1 MKQGLRGPPRGA
13 VSQTLEREREN
24 CRRNGKSLPEKEARG
39 LLGRGKCGT
48 KALKL
53 GRVWSPGE
61 AGRRSVTQKQGVK
74 CRCRRLGEGLRWE
87 GQVLPGEEEPAGQ

>member
-1 MKQGLRGPPRGA
+1 MRRQPQRDEARSSGTPPGGA
-13 VSQTLEREREN
+13 VSQTLERGREN
-24 CRRNGKSLPEKEARG
+24 CRRKGKSLPEKEARG

-61 AGRRSVTQKQGVK
+61 AGRRTVAQKQ
-74 CRCRRLGEGLRWE
+74 E
-87 GQVLPGEEEPAGQ
+87 